1 MTTKFNIAVT
11 ETATAILGKLRPKKN
26 PWVTNELLDLCDK
39 RRALK
44 RSKNSPEGY
53 DAYRT
58 INKDIK
64 KQMQS
69 AKQNWIE
76 EHCKEIENSLK
87 YNNNTKMAYQTV
99 KKLTKTKQPRAS
111 TIQSKT
117 GECLTE
123 EQKILDRWTEYCS
136 ELYNRI
142 PNGDPAVLSCPQTT
156 EDDEKLPIL
165 REEVEAAVRSLKK
178 GKAAGVDNIPAELL
192 QAGGEA
198 IIDVLTI
205 ICNKIWQSDH
215 EGSVSIGG
223 RTITNLRFAD
233 DIDGLA
239 RGEKELASL
248 VERLDVTSRAY
259 GMEISTEKTKLMTN
273 NNNIMSDIRVNGQ
286 ALDCVSSF
294 KYLGAIIS
302 DEGSKKEVLAR
313 IAQTTA
319 ALTQLK
325 PIWKDKNISLG
336 SKVRLLRSLVI
347 SIFLYACESWTLTA
361 EIQQRIQSLEMR
373 CYRRLLG
380 ISYTQH
386 ITNMETGKGSAKP
399 SGRHDDLLT
408 IVEKR
413 KLRWYGH
420 ITRSSG
426 LAKTILQ
433 GTVQGGRKRGRPK
446 KRWEDNIQEW
456 TQLRLSE
463 TVRAAEDRERWRE
476 LVDRSS
482 VVPQRPSG
490 VMG

>member
-1 MTTKFNIAVT
+1 
-11 ETATAILGKLRPKKN
+11 
-26 PWVTNELLDLCDK
+26 
-39 RRALK
+39 
-44 RSKNSPEGY
+44 
-53 DAYRT
+53 
-58 INKDIK
+58 
-64 KQMQS
+64 
-69 AKQNWIE
+69 
-76 EHCKEIENSLK
+76 
-87 YNNNTKMAYQTV
+87 MAYQTV
-99 KKLTKTKQPRAS
+99 KELTKTKQPRAS

-205 ICNKIWQSDH
+205 ICNKIWQSAFDRVWHAALWATMRKYNISPNLVSIIQNLYNKATSAVLHNGAFGDWFRTMTGVRQGCLLSPLLFNIFLERIMADALEDH

-294 KYLGAIIS
+294 KYLGAIVS

-386 ITNMETGKGSAKP
+386 ITNMEIRQRISQAI
-399 SGRHDDLLT
+399 GRHDDLLT
-408 IVEKR
+408 IVKKR

-433 GTVQGGRKRGRPK
+433 GTVQGGRKRGRQK